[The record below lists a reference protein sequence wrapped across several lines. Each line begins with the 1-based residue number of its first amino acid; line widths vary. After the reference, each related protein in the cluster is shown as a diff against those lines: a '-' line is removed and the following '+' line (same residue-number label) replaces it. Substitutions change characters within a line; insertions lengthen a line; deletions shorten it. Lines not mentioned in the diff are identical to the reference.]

1 MNKTKIGTTLL
12 HTASS
17 HDIKKEEGRVSVPQ
31 NIPLYL
37 SSVYAFDTVDD
48 YELLISGK
56 TDSFAYAR
64 SNTPNTQ
71 AVEEIMTNIEHGE
84 AALSFS
90 SGMSAIVS
98 TILSFVKA
106 GDHIVS
112 SPVIYGAT
120 WDFFENELKKYG
132 IEVTFANF
140 NADDLESAIRP
151 NTKLLYTE
159 TIANPTMEVADIPY
173 ASKIAKL
180 HNLKLIV
187 DNTFATPVF
196 VNVLDLGADI
206 VLYSA
211 TKYLSG
217 HSDLV
222 GGVVVGNKT
231 DVLSIKRTRTLF
243 GGIMEPFTAWLLTRS
258 LRTLELR
265 TFRQCENAKEIANY
279 LYNHPKVKRTFY
291 PGLESSPSYDL
302 ANKLFLNH
310 LYGGMIS
317 FDLEDGASAEKF
329 IANLD
334 YIKFAPS
341 LAGIETTISYPVKTS
356 HRAFSKAQLEK
367 ASISDGTLRLSVG
380 AENVEDIINEIDV
393 ALQKL

>member
-98 TILSFVKA
+98 TILSFAKA

-120 WDFFENELKKYG
+120 WDFFENELKKHG
-132 IEVTFANF
+132 IEVTCANF
-140 NADDLESAIRP
+140 NVDELESAIRP
-151 NTKLLYTE
+151 NTKLFYTE
-159 TIANPTMEVADIPY
+159 TIANPTMEVADIPF

-180 HNLKLIV
+180 HNIKLIV

-231 DVLSIKRTRTLF
+231 DILSIKRTRTLF

-265 TFRQCENAKEIANY
+265 TIRQCENAKVIADY
-279 LYNHPKVKRTFY
+279 LYNHPKVKKVFY

-302 ANKLFLNH
+302 ANRLFLNH

-317 FDLEDGASAEKF
+317 FDLEDGAAAEKF

-380 AENVEDIINEIDV
+380 AENAEDIIDEIEV